1 MYQLTQNLF
10 RALMMARDLSMAGT
24 ERVSREE
31 ILSMISSAVLS
42 EYYCIA
48 AFELAAA
55 VGEDR

>member
-1 MYQLTQNLF
+1 
-10 RALMMARDLSMAGT
+10 MAHDLSMAGT